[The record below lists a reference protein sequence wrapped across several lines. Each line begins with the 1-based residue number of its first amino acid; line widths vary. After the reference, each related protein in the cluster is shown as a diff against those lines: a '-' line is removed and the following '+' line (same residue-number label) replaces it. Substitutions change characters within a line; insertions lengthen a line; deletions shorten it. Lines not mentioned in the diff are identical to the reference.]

1 MAKKTS
7 REATVEGIKE
17 FFRVV
22 ILAVVP
28 VAVVM
33 LEDGEWNWTLIG
45 TTAAIAFLRAIDS
58 KVHHDPEVDLKG
70 LSPV

>member
-7 REATVEGIKE
+7 REATIEAIRE

-28 VAVVM
+28 IAVVM
-33 LEDGEWNWTLIG
+33 LEDGEWNWTLVG
-45 TTAAIAFLRAIDS
+45 TTAAIAALRAIDS
-58 KVHHDPEVDLKG
+58 KLHNDPATELSG

>member
-7 REATVEGIKE
+7 REATVEAVKE
-17 FFRVV
+17 FFRVI

-28 VAVVM
+28 VAVAM
-33 LEDGEWNWTLIG
+33 LEQEEWNWKLVG
-45 TTAAIAFLRAIDS
+45 VTAAIAALRALDS
-58 KVHHDPEVDLKG
+58 KVHNDPEVELHG